1 MNNYVVAFDTANEMI
16 SLGIGLLDRAK
27 KTIDCIASREVGA
40 FRASNV
46 KLLPEIDALLAD
58 AGISRGEVA
67 CVVCGRGPGSFTGV
81 RICLASAKGIA
92 IGLGVP
98 LFGVSTSDAQAWQQ
112 WANGAR
118 GSVVVLGDAMRKE
131 VYPVRYHVTD
141 SGIERLNSDTVMKA
155 AALPEWLGSGSDQ
168 CIVGDALK
176 KYSALCEGHG
186 NIAGEEER
194 YPTGAGLLLAAQEA
208 WAEGTFDPDG
218 GVLGDPCTLLPVYT
232 RLSDAEEH
240 ERIKFA
246 KQDAEA
252 NAVEAKDLE
261 SGVQGGSVIRYQP
274 LEAAWVPAVAAMESQ
289 VMGTDA
295 WSEAQVL
302 DELPRP
308 DRTWWAA
315 CEVADTRKR
324 TVNVG

>member
-27 KTIDCIASREVGA
+27 KTIECVASREVGA

-81 RICLASAKGIA
+81 RICLASAKGVA

-168 CIVGDALK
+168 RIVGDALK
-176 KYSALCEGHG
+176 KYSDLCEDCGSV
-186 NIAGEEER
+186 AGEEER
-194 YPTGAGLLLAAQEA
+194 YPTGAGLLLARRARSNLMMA
-208 WAEGTFDPDG
+208 HWATLVRFF
-218 GVLGDPCTLLPVYT
+218 PCTHAFPMPKSMSVSNLPSRMPKPT
-232 RLSDAEEH
+232 PLRRRTLSRAC
-240 ERIKFA
+240 RA
-246 KQDAEA
+246 
-252 NAVEAKDLE
+252 
-261 SGVQGGSVIRYQP
+261 
-274 LEAAWVPAVAAMESQ
+274 
-289 VMGTDA
+289 
-295 WSEAQVL
+295 
-302 DELPRP
+302 
-308 DRTWWAA
+308 DR
-315 CEVADTRKR
+315 
-324 TVNVG
+324 

>member
-155 AALPEWLGSGSDQ
+155 ASLPEWLGRGSDQ
-168 CIVGDALK
+168 RIVGDALK
-176 KYSALCEGHG
+176 TYSARGGRLGRRG
-186 NIAGEEER
+186 RSI
-194 YPTGAGLLLAAQEA
+194 PTVVCWATLAR
-208 WAEGTFDPDG
+208 FF
-218 GVLGDPCTLLPVYT
+218 PCTRAFPTLKSMSALNLPSRMPKPT
-232 RLSDAEEH
+232 PLRRRTLSRVCRA
-240 ERIKFA
+240 
-246 KQDAEA
+246 
-252 NAVEAKDLE
+252 
-261 SGVQGGSVIRYQP
+261 
-274 LEAAWVPAVAAMESQ
+274 
-289 VMGTDA
+289 
-295 WSEAQVL
+295 
-302 DELPRP
+302 
-308 DRTWWAA
+308 DR
-315 CEVADTRKR
+315 
-324 TVNVG
+324 

>member
-112 WANGAR
+112 WANGVR
-118 GSVVVLGDAMRKE
+118 GSVVVLGDAKRSLSRSLSRNRQ
-131 VYPVRYHVTD
+131 RY
-141 SGIERLNSDTVMKA
+141 
-155 AALPEWLGSGSDQ
+155 
-168 CIVGDALK
+168 
-176 KYSALCEGHG
+176 
-186 NIAGEEER
+186 
-194 YPTGAGLLLAAQEA
+194 
-208 WAEGTFDPDG
+208 
-218 GVLGDPCTLLPVYT
+218 
-232 RLSDAEEH
+232 
-240 ERIKFA
+240 
-246 KQDAEA
+246 
-252 NAVEAKDLE
+252 
-261 SGVQGGSVIRYQP
+261 
-274 LEAAWVPAVAAMESQ
+274 
-289 VMGTDA
+289 
-295 WSEAQVL
+295 
-302 DELPRP
+302 
-308 DRTWWAA
+308 
-315 CEVADTRKR
+315 
-324 TVNVG
+324 

>member
-27 KTIDCIASREVGA
+27 KTIECIASREVGA

-46 KLLPEIDALLAD
+46 KLLPEIDALLKD

-112 WANGAR
+112 WANGVR

-131 VYPVRYHVTD
+131 VYPVRYHVAD

-168 CIVGDALK
+168 RIVGDALK
-176 KYSALCEGHG
+176 K
-186 NIAGEEER
+186 
-194 YPTGAGLLLAAQEA
+194 
-208 WAEGTFDPDG
+208 
-218 GVLGDPCTLLPVYT
+218 
-232 RLSDAEEH
+232 
-240 ERIKFA
+240 
-246 KQDAEA
+246 
-252 NAVEAKDLE
+252 
-261 SGVQGGSVIRYQP
+261 
-274 LEAAWVPAVAAMESQ
+274 
-289 VMGTDA
+289 
-295 WSEAQVL
+295 
-302 DELPRP
+302 
-308 DRTWWAA
+308 
-315 CEVADTRKR
+315 
-324 TVNVG
+324 

>member
-112 WANGAR
+112 WANGVR
-118 GSVVVLGDAMRKE
+118 GSVVVLGDAMQRSLSRSLSRNRQ
-131 VYPVRYHVTD
+131 RY
-141 SGIERLNSDTVMKA
+141 RA
-155 AALPEWLGSGSDQ
+155 PEF
-168 CIVGDALK
+168 
-176 KYSALCEGHG
+176 
-186 NIAGEEER
+186 R
-194 YPTGAGLLLAAQEA
+194 YRYE
-208 WAEGTFDPDG
+208 G
-218 GVLGDPCTLLPVYT
+218 GVLA
-232 RLSDAEEH
+232 R
-240 ERIKFA
+240 
-246 KQDAEA
+246 
-252 NAVEAKDLE
+252 
-261 SGVQGGSVIRYQP
+261 
-274 LEAAWVPAVAAMESQ
+274 VA
-289 VMGTDA
+289 GK
-295 WSEAQVL
+295 
-302 DELPRP
+302 
-308 DRTWWAA
+308 
-315 CEVADTRKR
+315 RKR
-324 TVNVG
+324 SAHRG